1 MKLLN
6 WILNQKWAVKPTELR
21 MAAAIVKAWTEGR
34 EDQLDPAAALRLR
47 ELRAGG
53 RYGGGYGGGGRYVME
68 DDRGRDYRE
77 PFTMH
82 GRVAV
87 VPVCG
92 LIARHAGMVNGLSQP
107 EGIAV
112 EDLVRNLQSA
122 ARRSQ
127 RLLLDVDSPGG
138 TLAGMSELAACIDG
152 LRAGGVRVV
161 ALARDQMCSGAY
173 WMSCRC
179 DDIFA
184 VGTAEVGSIGV
195 YQCVTDFSRQLDEAG
210 ITVHLLASGVH
221 KGAGAEGTELN
232 EVQRD
237 GLLEC
242 VMDAAAL
249 FTRTVAQGRG
259 LDQEEAATV
268 STGMA
273 WMAEQALALKLID
286 GIVSGRDELIEQM
299 NGMED

>member
-1 MKLLN
+1 MKLLT
-6 WILNQKWAVKPTELR
+6 WILNQKWAVRPTELR
-21 MAAAIVKAWTEGR
+21 MAVAIVKAWTEGR
-34 EDQLDPAAALRLR
+34 EDQLDPAMAARLKVTR
-47 ELRAGG
+47 SGG
-53 RYGGGYGGGGRYVME
+53 RYAMGG
-68 DDRGRDYRE
+68 DDGNEYRE

-92 LIARHAGMVNGLSQP
+92 VIARHAKMVNGWSQP

-112 EDLVRNLQSA
+112 EDLTSNLHAA

-138 TLAGMSELAACIDG
+138 TLAGMAELAACIDG

-179 DDIFA
+179 DDIYA
-184 VGTAEVGSIGV
+184 VATAEVGSIGV
-195 YQCVTDFSRQLDEAG
+195 YQCITDYSRQLDESG
-210 ITVHLLASGVH
+210 ITVHLLASGPH
-221 KGAGAEGTELN
+221 KGAGADGVKPTDDHLG
-232 EVQRD
+232 
-237 GLLEC
+237 GLLEG
-242 VMDAAAL
+242 VKDAADL

-259 LDQEEAATV
+259 LDQEEAAAV

-273 WMAEQALALKLID
+273 WMAEQAMALKLID
-286 GIVSGRDELIEQM
+286 GIVDGRDELIERM